1 MIIERFRHLHQLA
14 DLLTRYPIVAI
25 LGARQVGKTTL
36 ARQLVARM
44 DTPTTVLDLENP
56 IDLARLDDP
65 MLALQDR
72 SGLVVLD
79 EIQRRPALFPVLR
92 VLADRPQSPARFLVL
107 GSASPMLLQ
116 QSSESLAGRI
126 HYHELGGFALDEVG
140 QDATERLWRRGG
152 FPPAFLATSDAAS
165 AEWRRDFVRTFL
177 ERDLPQLGVRVPAI
191 TLRRFWTM
199 LAHYHAQVWN
209 GAELARAFGV
219 SAPTV
224 RHYLDT
230 LTAALVL
237 RQLPPWFENLGKR
250 QVKAPKVYIADSGLL
265 HTLLNV
271 QTQADLE
278 GHPKVGA
285 SWEGFALG
293 EVITRLG
300 AQPEECFFWATH
312 AGAELDLLV
321 VRGNRR
327 WGFEFKRTVAPR
339 LTRSMH
345 SALADLRLERLEVVH
360 AGDQTFPLAD
370 TVRALALGRLLDD
383 LGPLP

>member
-140 QDATERLWRRGG
+140 QDATARLWRRGG

-271 QTQADLE
+271 PTQADLE

-293 EVITRLG
+293 EVMTRLG

-321 VRGNRR
+321 VRGNWR

-383 LGPLP
+383 LDPLP

>member
-1 MIIERFRHLHQLA
+1 
-14 DLLTRYPIVAI
+14 
-25 LGARQVGKTTL
+25 
-36 ARQLVARM
+36 
-44 DTPTTVLDLENP
+44 
-56 IDLARLDDP
+56 
-65 MLALQDR
+65 
-72 SGLVVLD
+72 
-79 EIQRRPALFPVLR
+79 
-92 VLADRPQSPARFLVL
+92 LVL
-107 GSASPMLLQ
+107 GSASPTLLQ

-126 HYHELGGFALDEVG
+126 HYHELGGFALDEVDR
-140 QDATERLWRRGG
+140 DATEWLWRRGG
-152 FPPAFLATSDAAS
+152 FPPSFLAASDAAS
-165 AEWRRDFVRTFL
+165 AAWRRDFVRTFL
-177 ERDLPQLGVRVPAI
+177 ERDLPQLGVRVPAL

-250 QVKAPKVYIADSGLL
+250 QVKAPKVYIVDSGLL

-278 GHPKVGA
+278 SHPKIGA

-300 AQPEECFFWATH
+300 AQPEEYFFWATH
-312 AGAELDLLV
+312 AGTELDLLV
-321 VRGNRR
+321 VRGTRR
-327 WGFEFKRTVAPR
+327 WGFEFKRTVTPR
-339 LTRSMH
+339 LTRSIH
-345 SALADLRLERLEVVH
+345 SALADLRLERLDVVH

-383 LGPLP
+383 LAPLP